1 MAMYYESIL
10 LHEAIRLLL
19 ISIRQQ
25 RSHTQRSLS
34 IESGISRQFI
44 SQMECGKK
52 QPSLDTL
59 SQLAL
64 ALQTNMSSLMEELDR
79 IYQHLLWQRY
89 PRQGRNSSENH
100 ARTAAE
106 NTSPNLN
113 YIRKARGLRRP

>member
-1 MAMYYESIL
+1 MAMNYETIL

-59 SQLAL
+59 SQLAI
-64 ALQTNMSSLMEELDR
+64 ALQTSMSSLMEELDR
-79 IYQHLLWQRY
+79 IYQHLLWQRC
-89 PRQGRNSSENH
+89 PRQARNSPENH
-100 ARTAAE
+100 TRNAAE
-106 NTSPNLN
+106 STKPSMN